1 MPAAALVLSDQ
12 DRRRL
17 ESWTR
22 SSTISAGQRERAEI
36 VLAVVAGAGVSG
48 AARSLGVSRPTVIKW
63 RDRFAADGVD
73 GLDDLPRSGRPKT
86 IDDAQIIAATLEPP
100 PASLAVTHWSSRLLG
115 KHLGIGDA
123 TVARAWRAYRVQ
135 PWRQGTFK
143 FSTDPELEAK
153 VRDVVGLYLDPPQN
167 AIVLC
172 VDEKSQIQALNRTQ
186 PILPV
191 RPGLPEKAT
200 HDYKRNGTTT
210 LFAALEVATGT
221 ITDRCYD
228 RHGKAEFLDFLKLVA
243 KTHPRRRLH
252 VVLDNYHTHKHNDIN
267 RWLAKHPRI
276 TLHFTPTSGS
286 WLNLVEVFFGI
297 ITTQAIR
304 RGSFDNVKQLVA
316 TIRAFIDGYNNRCRP
331 FIWTKA
337 ADDILTRATRQP
349 TSDARH
355 VVLPRSTAPSG
366 SYPREPASRKSS
378 SSECPTSTSTGRP
391 VSKQPSIDRSPGSAR
406 ASSRS
411 RRSSRSSVS
420 STVSS
425 ARADA
430 DTPPNASF
438 GCTVMTRARAP
449 WPRVPGPRRVRA
461 ELGGAVVGDAEGG
474 ELLGGAS
481 SAKPWGATATD
492 ATAPLSSRSATLPG
506 GVRRTGPRVA
516 DRRTTTPTCS
526 SSLSFWSARAGET
539 APTTRGSATVTPS
552 IPRANSDR
560 AASACARIL
569 RRPWNGTPIARAMG
583 QEQTAHHARTPHC

>member
-1 MPAAALVLSDQ
+1 MPSSQLALNEQ
-12 DRRRL
+12 DRATL
-17 ESWTR
+17 EAWTR
-22 SSTISAGQRERAEI
+22 SSTVSAGRSERARI
-36 VLAVVAGAGVSG
+36 VLAIADGSG
-48 AARSLGVSRPTVIKW
+48 TSATARMLGVSRPTVIKW
-63 RDRFAADGVD
+63 RERFAVHGVA
-73 GLDDLPRSGRPKT
+73 GLDDQPRSGRPKT

-100 PASLAVTHWSSRLLG
+100 PAALAVTHWSSRLLG
-115 KHLGIGDA
+115 RQLGISDA

-135 PWRQGTFK
+135 PWRSQTFK

-267 RWLAKHPRI
+267 RWLAKNPRI

-316 TIRAFIDGYNNRCRP
+316 AIRAFIDGYNNRCRP

-349 TSDARH
+349 TSDAGH
-355 VVLPRSTAPSG
+355 
-366 SYPREPASRKSS
+366 
-378 SSECPTSTSTGRP
+378 
-391 VSKQPSIDRSPGSAR
+391 
-406 ASSRS
+406 
-411 RRSSRSSVS
+411 
-420 STVSS
+420 
-425 ARADA
+425 
-430 DTPPNASF
+430 
-438 GCTVMTRARAP
+438 
-449 WPRVPGPRRVRA
+449 
-461 ELGGAVVGDAEGG
+461 
-474 ELLGGAS
+474 
-481 SAKPWGATATD
+481 
-492 ATAPLSSRSATLPG
+492 
-506 GVRRTGPRVA
+506 
-516 DRRTTTPTCS
+516 
-526 SSLSFWSARAGET
+526 
-539 APTTRGSATVTPS
+539 
-552 IPRANSDR
+552 
-560 AASACARIL
+560 
-569 RRPWNGTPIARAMG
+569 
-583 QEQTAHHARTPHC
+583 